1 MARWPEED
9 GKSAVKEGLLWPAIR
24 DHFFYL
30 DAVTHDSQ
38 RVEIGD
44 NEFACV
50 DLAVGPEDVRPF
62 VELASRLGQDRI
74 PWRVSLVL
82 EGGGNS
88 AMMLKQIGASFLS
101 MFPAN
106 RDLQRA
112 FASLRHARE
121 EDNHIAVT
129 LRASFA
135 TWAPAGETRKLR
147 RRAST
152 LSQRIEAWGN
162 CRATPVVGDPL
173 EGVMSSVPGL
183 SLGSTAPPSVALL
196 ADALAMLPWNRTA
209 SPWERGSVLFRQP
222 NGAMWPYD
230 PSGGSKR
237 PQVLDIFVAPPGS
250 GKSVLANTI
259 NLGLCLSSA
268 VLGAHGAKVPLIGK
282 LDIGESA
289 EGFVRVM
296 QESLGPHRRHEAIF
310 TKMQF
315 APGYEFNVFD
325 LQVGCEYPLPLE
337 RAFLQNFLALITLP
351 PDQRTPFEGMG
362 QMIGI
367 VIDEAYRLCTDV
379 PGASPKRYRRDVE
392 PLVDGAIEKYMIEMN
407 PDDPHWHDV
416 VTALCKAGEY
426 RLAEIAQRHA
436 VPVLQDL
443 IGASRTDQVK
453 DMFGK
458 LRIEVTAEQ
467 ASDLF
472 ERYIY
477 DVIRKFQ
484 TLNCPTKLDFG
495 PARII
500 VMDLAEVAPTGSA
513 AANRQTEMMYMLGR
527 HILARNFFLNPDY
540 LRYVPD
546 HVRDYHHVRFQETY
560 EAVKRL
566 DYDEWHRTQG
576 SPQVRAQAELDVR
589 EGRKHNIQ
597 LGFSSQ
603 RLRDM
608 GDGIVSQ
615 STGRFVLRAGDDKEA
630 EEIIERFNLSEAS
643 ADIVRY
649 RLHGPGPAGAPFLAV
664 LQVDNAKYEQMLV
677 NTLGPIEL
685 WALSTTPGDT
695 GLRNRLYEKL
705 GSDEAL
711 RRLARIF
718 PSGSALKEIERRK
731 SERLRRGEIDAR
743 AQTGVVDEL
752 ASELADAY
760 GIGVRLLHGD
770 DRVPLPVAAQ

>member
-1 MARWPEED
+1 
-9 GKSAVKEGLLWPAIR
+9 
-24 DHFFYL
+24 
-30 DAVTHDSQ
+30 
-38 RVEIGD
+38 
-44 NEFACV
+44 
-50 DLAVGPEDVRPF
+50 
-62 VELASRLGQDRI
+62 
-74 PWRVSLVL
+74 
-82 EGGGNS
+82 
-88 AMMLKQIGASFLS
+88 
-101 MFPAN
+101 
-106 RDLQRA
+106 
-112 FASLRHARE
+112 
-121 EDNHIAVT
+121 
-129 LRASFA
+129 
-135 TWAPAGETRKLR
+135 
-147 RRAST
+147 
-152 LSQRIEAWGN
+152 
-162 CRATPVVGDPL
+162 
-173 EGVMSSVPGL
+173 MSSVPGL

-196 ADALAMLPWNRTA
+196 GDALAMLPWNRTA

-296 QESLGPHRRHEAIF
+296 QEALGPRRRHEAIF

-458 LRIEVTAEQ
+458 LRIEVTAEL

-477 DVIRKFQ
+477 DVIRKFP

-527 HILARNFFLNPDY
+527 HILARNFFLKPDY
-540 LRYVPD
+540 LRYVLD
-546 HVRDYHHVRFQETY
+546 DVRDYHHVRFQETY

-649 RLHGPGPAGAPFLAV
+649 RPHGPGPAGAPFLAV

-718 PSGSALKEIERRK
+718 PSGSALKEMALERGSCMMTTGSPCR
-731 SERLRRGEIDAR
+731 SQRNRTPVPERGSGAGRHAKASALRPRCFGKNIHDP
-743 AQTGVVDEL
+743 L
-752 ASELADAY
+752 ALS
-760 GIGVRLLHGD
+760 
-770 DRVPLPVAAQ
+770 